1 MTAELIAP
9 PQVQKQNGL
18 QTWQDLSTEDVAQR
32 LGTDLTTGLT
42 SREAQRREEVYGP
55 NTIQVTAETH
65 WYQVLARQFVDVLI
79 GILMIAALISFAV
92 GELTDA
98 ITILAIVVFNGIL
111 GFVQEWKAE
120 RAIAALKQML
130 SPQCRVV
137 RDGSEQQIA
146 ATALVPG
153 DVVQLDV
160 GERVP
165 ADLRLAEAVNLQ
177 VDESVLTGE
186 SFGVNKQSAA
196 VDAHA
201 PLAERLSMA
210 WAGTAVTNGRAI
222 GIAVSTGPK
231 TEFGRIAELTQA
243 ISSEQTP
250 LQRKLSGLG
259 RQLGVFALA
268 VSTLVAVTGWLLGK
282 PLLEMFMTGVSLAVA
297 VVPEGL
303 PAVVTLTMALGI
315 RAMVRRKA
323 LLRRLEAAEGLGAA
337 TVICTD
343 KTGTLTQSQMTAQT
357 IWMPAGGVE
366 LTGVGYDPA
375 GHFEVAGQRI
385 DYHER
390 SDLRRLL
397 KSALLC
403 NHAKLTKDE
412 QGWHEVGEPTEAALV
427 VAAYKAWLDPDP
439 LQTPVAEFSFNSN
452 RKRMTVVTREHGQMV
467 AHVKGAPEVILPL
480 CTTWMEGDS
489 QRELTPSAIQQV
501 KTAYEA
507 MAKQGLRT
515 LLIARRDLPDNCK
528 LDEDEV
534 EVGLTLLGVV
544 GMNDPPRPEVPDAVK
559 LAQSAGI
566 RVFMITGD
574 APATALAIG
583 QRIGLPATGA
593 LTGPELDSMDD
604 AQLSDALQQD
614 VVFARTTPEHKL
626 RIVKVLQEQG
636 EIVGMTGDG
645 VNDAPALKRA
655 DIGIAMGVRGTEVA
669 RGASDIVLT
678 DDNFSSIVG
687 AIEEGRRQYDNI
699 QKFVRYLLSSNTGE
713 IVAIFLNIVLGGPLI
728 LLPVQILWMN
738 LVTDGLTALALGV
751 EPAESTLMQ
760 RRPRDPSSPILS
772 RRGILTIAALG
783 TYIGLVTLLL
793 FQYYLRSGDPSKVAV
808 ASTVAFT
815 GIILIEKVNVLNF
828 RALNSPLNTVG
839 YFSNLWILVA
849 ISSTIGLQAA
859 AVYVPFLQQAL
870 HTVPLGLSD
879 WALIVVISIPIFLVS
894 ESAKWATGRRQRASM
909 ETE

>member
-1 MTAELIAP
+1 MTAQMIAP
-9 PQVQKQNGL
+9 PKAQKHDGIQAWHNFPL
-18 QTWQDLSTEDVAQR
+18 EVVAQR
-32 LGTDLTTGLT
+32 LGTDLAVGLT
-42 SREAQRREEVYGP
+42 TQEAEKRAGVYGP
-55 NTIQVTAETH
+55 NAIQVSAETH
-65 WYQVLARQFVDVLI
+65 WYQVLARQFIDVLI
-79 GILMIAALISFAV
+79 AILMIAAVISLAV

-137 RDGSEQQIA
+137 RDNSEQQID
-146 ATALVPG
+146 ATELVPG
-153 DVVQLDV
+153 DVVQLEV

-165 ADLRLAEAVNLQ
+165 ADLRLSEAVNLQ

-186 SFGVNKQSAA
+186 SFA
-196 VDAHA
+196 VDKQTTPVDVNA
-201 PLAERLSMA
+201 PLADRFSMA

-243 ISSEQTP
+243 VSSEQTP

-259 RQLGVFALA
+259 RQLGVFALG

-366 LTGVGYDPA
+366 LTGIGYDPA
-375 GHFEVAGQRI
+375 GHFEVGGQRI
-385 DYHER
+385 DYHDR

-397 KSALLC
+397 ESALLC

-412 QGWHEVGEPTEAALV
+412 EGWHEIGEPTEAALV
-427 VAAYKAWLDPDP
+427 VAAYKAWLDPDA
-439 LQTPVAEFSFNSN
+439 QQIPVAEFSFNSN
-452 RKRMTVVTREHGQMV
+452 RKRMTVITREHGQLV

-480 CTTWMEGDS
+480 CTACMEGNS
-489 QRELTPSAIQQV
+489 QRDLTPSAIQDV
-501 KTAYEA
+501 KAAYEG

-515 LLIARRDLPDNCK
+515 LLIARRELPDNCK
-528 LDEDEV
+528 LDEDAV
-534 EVGLTLLGVV
+534 ETGLTLLGVV

-566 RVFMITGD
+566 RIFMITGD
-574 APATALAIG
+574 APTTALAIG
-583 QRIGLPATGA
+583 QRIGLPATAA
-593 LTGPELDSMDD
+593 LTGPELEAMNGE
-604 AQLSDALQQD
+604 QLGEALKQD

-626 RIVKVLQEQG
+626 RIVKILQEQG

-655 DIGIAMGVRGTEVA
+655 DIGIAMGIRGTDVA
-669 RGASDIVLT
+669 RGAADIVLT

-751 EPAESTLMQ
+751 EPAEKTLMQ
-760 RRPRDPSSPILS
+760 RKPRNPNSPILS

-793 FQYYLRSGDPSKVAV
+793 FQYYLRSGDPNRIAV

-828 RALNSPLNTVG
+828 RALHAPLHTVG
-839 YFSNLWILVA
+839 FFSNPWILVA
-849 ISSTIGLQAA
+849 ISSTIGLQIA
-859 AVYVPFLQQAL
+859 AVYVPFLQKAL
-870 HTVPLGLSD
+870 HTVPLELND
-879 WALIVVISIPIFLVS
+879 WMLLVAVSIPIFLIS
-894 ESAKWATGRRQRASM
+894 DFAKWATDKKQQTNMERA
-909 ETE
+909 